1 MKKDIV
7 GLLRIPVRFEKK
19 NMKFV
24 FDTGANLSLVS
35 EKTARKLGVKVL
47 PIEFH
52 VQGATGRV
60 VKSKIGVADEIRL
73 GDIVVKNVVFI
84 VMPDKELRFLGF
96 YKINEIIGFPVI
108 NQLKEIRLNYAE
120 NTLTIPAAP
129 TNSEEKNFAMEGLM
143 PLIEIGHRNEWL
155 VFTFDTGANSTSL
168 YPKYYEKYA
177 AEIDSTY
184 KLGNIISGSAGGM
197 EKNRAYKLTNVQMR
211 IAGRDVVLP
220 EVSLLKDVQTE
231 HSKYFFGN
239 LGQDAIKQFK
249 TVIINFDKMF
259 VAFE

>member
-1 MKKDIV
+1 
-7 GLLRIPVRFEKK
+7 
-19 NMKFV
+19 
-24 FDTGANLSLVS
+24 
-35 EKTARKLGVKVL
+35 
-47 PIEFH
+47 
-52 VQGATGRV
+52 
-60 VKSKIGVADEIRL
+60 
-73 GDIVVKNVVFI
+73 VFI